1 MAFTYVLSTDIGKAR
16 LRIADT
22 GGVAPGGTATSGYAF
37 EDEEWTQFISDGGS
51 VGRGCV
57 RALDALL
64 VSKALRAKKFAV
76 PGLDYDDTGAL
87 SSLKAM
93 RDALAADE
101 QALSMISVDTI
112 GASST
117 GAASMVGFL
126 P

>member
-1 MAFTYVLSTDIGKAR
+1 MAFTYVLTTDIGKAR

-57 RALDALL
+57 RALDALMI
-64 VSKALRAKKFAV
+64 SKALRAKKFSV
-76 PGLDYDDTGAL
+76 PGLDYDDTAALSAIKAARDSLAANEQALPEISVGTISASATGAL
-87 SSLKAM
+87 S
-93 RDALAADE
+93 
-101 QALSMISVDTI
+101 
-112 GASST
+112 
-117 GAASMVGFL
+117 MVGNL